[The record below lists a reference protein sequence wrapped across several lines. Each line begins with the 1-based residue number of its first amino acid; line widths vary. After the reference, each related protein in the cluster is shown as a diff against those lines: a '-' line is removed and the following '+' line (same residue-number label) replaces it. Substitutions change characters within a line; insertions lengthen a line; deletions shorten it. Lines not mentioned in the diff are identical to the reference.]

1 MTDETTNEPFRDA
14 ADDSFVPFR
23 EFAAFQEHR
32 RVEPV
37 APPMHIA
44 PDDSPEDSGVVDANA
59 EFTANAESNSSDDG
73 LAIAD
78 LDVDLDHDIGIDAES
93 KARAARRIVWAPR
106 TRNAVASL
114 ALVAMMF
121 LFVFPTRSYI
131 AQKRQVGRAAHAVKV
146 LEAQNEVL
154 ARQARRLETRSEIER
169 LAREQFNM
177 VRPGEQAYNVVE
189 PPGSTDDTTT
199 TTDP

>member
-14 ADDSFVPFR
+14 ADDSFEPFR
-23 EFAAFQEHR
+23 EFAAFQEFR
-32 RVEPV
+32 TFEAVAEPV
-37 APPMHIA
+37 AIA
-44 PDDSPEDSGVVDANA
+44 PDDSSGADASVVDASA
-59 EFTANAESNSSDDG
+59 AFDASDDAV
-73 LAIAD
+73 AIAD
-78 LDVDLDHDIGIDAES
+78 IDRDLEHDVGIYAES
-93 KARAARRIVWAPR
+93 KAQAARRIAWAPR
-106 TRNAVASL
+106 TRVAVASL